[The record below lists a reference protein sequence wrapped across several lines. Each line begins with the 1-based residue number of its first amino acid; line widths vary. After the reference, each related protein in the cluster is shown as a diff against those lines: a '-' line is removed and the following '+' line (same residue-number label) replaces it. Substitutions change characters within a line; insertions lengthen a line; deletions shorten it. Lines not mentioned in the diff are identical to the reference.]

1 VTQLLDIDAGAF
13 ADAFARCSVWIRHRL
28 VDHPLFTTDAI
39 AALADRLPG
48 PQVRRERGDL
58 SLLNRGYED
67 AGSGPASE
75 TVRTIARN
83 ASRISLREIQSD
95 AEYRPLIDACHREV
109 AGYVENR
116 EGGICRRSG
125 YIFVTSPGSTT
136 PMHFDPE
143 HSFLLQI
150 RGTKRVC
157 SAPMS
162 DARSRLREL
171 ERYFDDEAC
180 AFDVMTATC
189 DTFVLNPGDG
199 LYLPSFVPH
208 WVEQTGDTESISF
221 SIPFYTRLCAR
232 ADQVHRVNKRLRR
245 LHLTPRPP
253 GEWPAL
259 DRAKASLL
267 RSWTRLRRTDADVA
281 R

>member
-13 ADAFARCSVWIRHRL
+13 ADAFARCSVSIRHQL

-58 SLLNRGYED
+58 SLLNRHSD
-67 AGSGPASE
+67 AGSGRAS
-75 TVRTIARN
+75 TRCARSLRTR
-83 ASRISLREIQSD
+83 RISLREIQSD
-95 AEYRPLIDACHREV
+95 TEYRPLIDACHREV

-162 DARSRLREL
+162 DAQSRLREL

-180 AFDVMTATC
+180 AFDAMTSTC

-208 WVEQTGDTESISF
+208 WVEQTGDTPSISF
-221 SIPFYTRLCAR
+221 SIPFYTRFCAR

-267 RSWTRLRRTDADVA
+267 RSWTRLRRSDADAA